1 MRSILHSCY
10 MGNGSKSARQT
21 SGIKY
26 HSLHAFLQLTI
37 SLFLIS
43 IYFFSYVAAFDPKA
57 DKYVLFKKWGSE
69 GSGDGEFHRIHDLD
83 FDPTEKYL
91 YVVDRDGNRI
101 QVFDKNGTF
110 VTKWGSE
117 GSGDGEFRVPYSV
130 DVDSQGNRVGS
141 R

>member
-1 MRSILHSCY
+1 MRSRLHPY
-10 MGNGSKSARQT
+10 YAGNGSKSARQI
-21 SGIKY
+21 SGRKY
-26 HSLHAFLQLTI
+26 HTVQAFLQLTI

-43 IYFFSYVAAFDPKA
+43 ISFFSYVAAFDPKA

-69 GSGDGEFHRIHDLD
+69 GSGNGEFERIHDLD
-83 FDPTEKYL
+83 FDPTERHL

-117 GSGDGEFRVPYSV
+117 GSGNGEFRVPYSV
-130 DVDSQGNRVGS
+130 DVDSNGDVS